1 MYCNSCGSP
10 IGTEETVCSR
20 CGTNIIGARAA
31 VVARTRVAGHVQLVA
46 VFWYVM
52 GVFFLIPTIVM
63 VVLSV
68 ALPAILQATG
78 ENVDPEARILV
89 PGLFVVLA
97 LVFGVHAIVSF
108 ITGWG
113 LQKLRPWGRTL
124 ALVMA
129 FWNLLSPPFGTA
141 LGIYTLVVLMPF
153 EAGEEYRR
161 MSGLPAHSAQAAA

>member
-10 IGTEETVCSR
+10 ISSEETVCAR

-31 VVARTRVAGHVQLVA
+31 VAARTRVAGHVQLVA
-46 VFWYVM
+46 VFWYVI
-52 GVFFLIPTIVM
+52 GVFFLIPTVVM
-63 VVLSV
+63 VALSG
-68 ALPAILQATG
+68 ALPAILRATG
-78 ENVDPEARILV
+78 ETVDPEARIFV
-89 PGLFVVLA
+89 PGIFVILA

-161 MSGLPAHSAQAAA
+161 MSAGPASSSEATA

>member
-10 IGTEETVCSR
+10 ISGEETVCAR

-31 VVARTRVAGHVQLVA
+31 VAARTRVAGHVQLVA
-46 VFWYVM
+46 VFWYVI
-52 GVFFLIPTIVM
+52 GVFFLIPTVVM
-63 VVLSV
+63 VALSGGIR
-68 ALPAILQATG
+68 AILQASG
-78 ENVDPEARILV
+78 ASNEPEAQILA
-89 PGLFVVLA
+89 PGLFVILA
-97 LVFGVHAIVSF
+97 LVFGVHAVASF
-108 ITGWG
+108 VTGWG

-161 MSGLPAHSAQAAA
+161 MSAGPASSSEASA